1 MADSPIHRAD
11 IVSRL
16 PFLYDPDVALGIAM
30 KTYLDD
36 LIPNDPSKERKLQQ
50 FPGIYV
56 PYAVSFSEDF
66 DVACHFFDALYA
78 AVKTLSAKDISAV
91 DRATW
96 DKAAE
101 YLASRR

>member
-1 MADSPIHRAD
+1 MLTLPP
-11 IVSRL
+11 RL

-36 LIPNDPSKERKLQQ
+36 LVPNDPNKERKLQQ
-50 FPGIYV
+50 FPGVYV
-56 PYAVSFSEDF
+56 PYAVSFTEDF
-66 DVACHFFDALYA
+66 DVACHFFDALHA